1 MTLTL
6 QKKGGWS
13 YHLAITGGYPP
24 MFVGQKI
31 LFVLGS
37 LSLQMRHS
45 VSDNEVVFSHRV
57 QSIMFPI
64 LYRVRCSIKM
74 INNMLNQTNIMN

>member
-1 MTLTL
+1 
-6 QKKGGWS
+6 
-13 YHLAITGGYPP
+13 

-37 LSLQMRHS
+37 LSLEMRHS
-45 VSDNEVVFSHRV
+45 VSNIEVVFSHRV
-57 QSIMFPI
+57 QSIMFTI

-74 INNMLNQTNIMN
+74 INNMLTQTNIMN